1 MSFLRG
7 LGVPS
12 DTERAKALF
21 KKACDAGDKGGCDAL
36 RKGGAAPGVAT
47 SRPNSSPA
55 QPTQPGL

>member
-1 MSFLRG
+1 MDG
-7 LGVPS
+7 
-12 DTERAKALF
+12 AN
-21 KKACDAGDKGGCDAL
+21 GDEPTGGCDAL